1 MLKNLVSSSS
11 TMSMHAKS
19 SATSLANVW
28 PELGGKRG
36 LRSTYWCAHAMAIN
50 LVAMLNVHEL
60 TSTNSPVATSIHQ
73 QFNLDRFKMAG
84 IESLALLQPFKFS
97 ILT

>member
-1 MLKNLVSSSS
+1 M
-11 TMSMHAKS
+11 
-19 SATSLANVW
+19 AT
-28 PELGGKRG
+28 
-36 LRSTYWCAHAMAIN
+36 N

-97 ILT
+97 ILI